1 MIQSKDNKL
10 PEQQGKSSKKHT
22 DAWKK
27 ENQKVLQAAKE
38 RQMQARAY
46 EAEWAKQQ
54 QKNKK

>member
-10 PEQQGKSSKKHT
+10 PEQQGKSSKKNT